1 MEELNAGRDSID
13 CKFVLVLYQV
23 VGVMYTYDEPKD
35 VQYQVRSLSSNR
47 SQISKLL
54 LEYMRSIV
62 RSI

>member
-13 CKFVLVLYQV
+13 WKFVLVLYQV

-47 SQISKLL
+47 SQISKFEIRLS
-54 LEYMRSIV
+54 RD
-62 RSI
+62 

>member
-47 SQISKLL
+47 SQIEIHLS
-54 LEYMRSIV
+54 RD
-62 RSI
+62 